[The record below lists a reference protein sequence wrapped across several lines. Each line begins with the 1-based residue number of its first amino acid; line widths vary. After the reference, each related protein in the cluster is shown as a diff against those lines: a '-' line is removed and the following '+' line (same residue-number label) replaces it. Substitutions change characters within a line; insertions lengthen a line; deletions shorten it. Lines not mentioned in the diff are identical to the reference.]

1 MRLTK
6 GTLLACAILT
16 LISAAHAADV
26 TPISPDPLARWRK
39 DVKIHPLIDKDVHS
53 IHAYYVCN
61 PESPDGTK
69 VLYYVST
76 VPSAEQGEIRILDR
90 KTGHSTVIAKEIITE
105 DAHRAACQ
113 QWVASGKK
121 VAFHTA
127 RPSGEWEVVVVDVE
141 TGKETI
147 VAKHR

>member
-1 MRLTK
+1 MRHVI
-6 GTLLACAILT
+6 GLALVLAFVA
-16 LISAAHAADV
+16 SARAAD
-26 TPISPDPLARWRK
+26 SPATNPLARWRK
-39 DVKIHPLIDKDVHS
+39 DVKIHPLIDEDVHS
-53 IHAYYVCN
+53 IHAYYVFN

-76 VPSAEQGEIRILDR
+76 VPSGEQGELRIFDR
-90 KTGHSTVIAKEIITE
+90 KSGQSTVIAKDIICE

-113 QWVASGKK
+113 QWVCGGKK

-141 TGKETI
+141 SGKTT
-147 VAKHR
+147 VAAK